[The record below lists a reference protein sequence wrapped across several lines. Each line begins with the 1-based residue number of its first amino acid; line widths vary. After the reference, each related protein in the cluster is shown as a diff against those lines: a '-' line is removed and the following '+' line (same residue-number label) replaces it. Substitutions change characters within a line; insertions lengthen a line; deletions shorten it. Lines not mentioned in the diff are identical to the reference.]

1 MLNTLR
7 RRGPRLLLLAAAAL
21 VTTTGV
27 AFATI
32 PGSTGVIDGCYEK
45 RTGILR
51 VIDTEAGKKCA
62 SFEMPISWNKKGET
76 GDPGAQGEQGP
87 KGDPGLTWRGEWE
100 CNTMGGRYDR
110 GDVVLRHGSSWVW
123 TAASPALSCEDPVS
137 GPSSWQP
144 VALQGE
150 HGPQGVKG
158 EPGPAGQQGEQGPPG
173 DLGPVGPKG
182 EDGAVGRKGEDGA
195 VGAKGEDGAVGPQ
208 GPAGEQ
214 GPRGADGPVG
224 PQGERGLSGEPGQA
238 GPRGTDGVAG
248 PQGPQGE
255 SGPRGLDGLAGV
267 AGPPGARGPAGP
279 QGQQGPQG
287 PAGGVSGW
295 TFVTTQFWVLAYDHS
310 GDSVQ
315 CPVGKVVLG
324 GGYTLAQMPFE
335 SIGKLV
341 VWRSSPI
348 THGWSIGV
356 QNATPEAHF
365 ITVWATCAASE

>member
-1 MLNTLR
+1 MRNHPSR
-7 RRGPRLLLLAAAAL
+7 RAL
-21 VTTTGV
+21 VLSVATLALALGAGV
-27 AFATI
+27 AYATI
-32 PGSTGVIDGCYEK
+32 PASGSGVISGCYEK

-51 VIDTEAGKKCA
+51 VIDTEAGKNCT
-62 SFEMPISWNKKGET
+62 SFEMPISWNKKGDT
-76 GDPGAQGEQGP
+76 GNPGAQGERGP

-137 GPSSWQP
+137 SPSSWQP

-150 HGPQGVKG
+150 HGPPGVKG
-158 EPGPAGQQGEQGPPG
+158 EPGPAGPQGEQGPPG

-182 EDGAVGRKGEDGA
+182 DG
-195 VGAKGEDGAVGPQ
+195 GAVGPP

-214 GPRGADGPVG
+214 GPRGADGLPG

-238 GPRGTDGVAG
+238 GPRGADGVAG

-255 SGPRGLDGLAGV
+255 RGPRGLDGVTGA

-279 QGQQGPQG
+279 QGEQGPQG

-295 TFVTTQFWVLAYDHS
+295 TLVTTRFWVLAYDQS
-310 GDSVQ
+310 GDSVD

-341 VWRSSPI
+341 VWRSGPI

-356 QNATPEAHF
+356 QNATPDAHF